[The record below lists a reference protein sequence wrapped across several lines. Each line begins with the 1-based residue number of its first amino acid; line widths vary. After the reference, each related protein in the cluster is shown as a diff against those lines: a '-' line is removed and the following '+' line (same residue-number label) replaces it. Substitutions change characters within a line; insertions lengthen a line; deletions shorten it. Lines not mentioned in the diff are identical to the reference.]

1 MYQFTTTERNNEKA
15 SEYETKAM
23 LYLFG
28 CRRDSR
34 DMDVFIID
42 CFNDVSGA
50 NRNVDRLW
58 DVQSKGVKSLNP
70 RKIGEALVTL
80 FQNFMSD
87 IEFEHYILFMPKL
100 KEMYLNDENR
110 KYFQVDNFKSRY
122 IGKIKLGLKSE
133 YQRRHSLEPQEID
146 LDNFVQKVEFVI
158 AEEQKQGY
166 IRRITPFRSSLS
178 FEEAFYDAL
187 FEDIRN
193 QQTILKT
200 KNIDGYQVACA
211 VEVLQYE
218 KVLWKKE
225 IDELVINRIL
235 GMDLFNPKQVP
246 VSFIDE
252 MTLLDAEDRKDL
264 IQECQSDIARLLFNK
279 NGRGAFWRFFGR
291 LLSYEDAIREERPSK
306 IEAQIRREDIAIPK
320 VLSRES
326 VIYLISAL
334 KEGLN
339 DDNQKYS
346 VR

>member
-28 CRRDSR
+28 CRQDSE

-50 NRNVDRLW
+50 NRNVNRLW

-70 RKIGEALVTL
+70 KKIGEALVTL
-80 FQNFMSD
+80 FQNYCSD

-100 KEMYLNDENR
+100 KEMYLNDEDR
-110 KYFQVDNFKSRY
+110 SYFQIDNFKLQY
-122 IGKIKLGLKSE
+122 TDKIRQGLKSE
-133 YQRRHSLEPQEID
+133 YERRRCFEPQEID
-146 LDNFVQKVEFVI
+146 LDNFLQMVEFVI

-166 IRRITPFRSSLS
+166 IRRITSFRSSLRL
-178 FEEAFYDAL
+178 EEAFYDAL
-187 FEDIRN
+187 FDDIRN

-200 KNIDGYQVACA
+200 KNIDGYQIMNA
-211 VEVLQYE
+211 VEVLQY
-218 KVLWKKE
+218 KKILWKKE

-235 GMDLFNPKQVP
+235 GMNLFNSRQVP
-246 VSFIDE
+246 NSFIDE
-252 MTLLDAEDRKDL
+252 IALLDVEDRKDV
-264 IQECQSDIARLLFNK
+264 IQECQSDIARLLFDK
-279 NGRGAFWRFFGR
+279 NGRNNFWRFFGR
-291 LLSYEDAIREERPSK
+291 LLSYTDAIRVESPRK
-306 IEAQIRREDIAIPK
+306 IEEQIRRDNVVIPGI
-320 VLSRES
+320 LSQKS

-339 DDNQKYS
+339 DDN
-346 VR
+346 